1 MSSQAP
7 PRPANAPAPAGDGK
21 AIGQVELKKAGAQ
34 GAQGGPPRG
43 RDTKLQQ
50 LGRQTISTLYML
62 VRNVKMYDPDNDIF
76 IQPFENLRQAINT
89 IVAVDGAYGLN
100 AVGTT
105 VYINGKQIQ
114 LDFASIDNVRF
125 LTEEFKTRDVGGF
138 NVTRPVQV
146 QELKDFIW
154 IFSPQNDKNADE
166 DGAAGRKLLN
176 IKVGKFARI
185 QEQLDKQ
192 EDAAIEAERKVDRKK
207 YAMTVYA
214 RAVFYMRRFIERLQS
229 GGQLPSMQPAQR
241 LVQDF
246 VDICVEQRS
255 HFLGMTT
262 TRAVDEYLMYHSVN
276 TCLIA
281 IVFGHELGL
290 SRAQMHELGLA
301 ALFHD
306 IGIAEIDQE
315 ILNKRRTLTKEER
328 RKIDLFPLHTVKT
341 LLKGRSLDQQMIR
354 RIIASYEAKVDYSM
368 PMKDQHGNVRLVT
381 PKIELGLYGSII
393 NVAACYDALTSARPF
408 RESYGPEVA
417 LTLMTSDM
425 MYKFDPFLI
434 RVFMKVMAIQPVRV
448 LNPGQQS
455 IAFG

>member
-1 MSSQAP
+1 MSQQP
-7 PRPANAPAPAGDGK
+7 EGDGRPA
-21 AIGQVELKKAGAQ
+21 AIGQLDLKKQAASPQ
-34 GAQGGPPRG
+34 RG

-76 IQPFENLRQAINT
+76 IQPFENLRQAVNT
-89 IVAVDGAYGLN
+89 IVAVDASYALT

-125 LTEEFKTRDVGGF
+125 LTDEFKGRDVGGF
-138 NVTRPVQV
+138 SVTRPVQV

-166 DGAAGRKLLN
+166 DGAGRKLLN
-176 IKVGKFARI
+176 IKVGKFQKI
-185 QEQLDKQ
+185 QEQLDKE

-214 RAVFYMRRFIERLQS
+214 RAVYYMRRFIERLQS

-241 LVQDF
+241 LVQDL
-246 VDICVEQRS
+246 VDICAEQRS

-262 TRAVDEYLMYHSVN
+262 TRSVDDYLMYHSVN
-276 TCLIA
+276 TTLIA

-290 SRAQMHELGLA
+290 SRAQMHELGMSA
-301 ALFHD
+301 MFHD
-306 IGIAEIDQE
+306 IGMAEIDSD
-315 ILNKRRTLTKEER
+315 ILNKRRSLTKEER
-328 RKIDLFPLHTVKT
+328 RTIDLFPLHTVKT
-341 LLKGRSLDQQMIR
+341 LLKGRSLDQSTIK
-354 RIIASYEAKVDYSM
+354 RIIAAYESKVDYSM
-368 PMKDQHGNVRLVT
+368 PMKDQHGNVKLVP
-381 PKIELGLYGSII
+381 PKVELGLYGSII

-408 RESYGPEVA
+408 REAYGPEVA
-417 LTLMTSDM
+417 LTLMMSDM
-425 MYKFDPFLI
+425 MYKFDPFLLK
-434 RVFMKVMAIQPVRV
+434 VFMKVMAIQPVRV
-448 LNPGQQS
+448 LKPGQQS
-455 IAFG
+455 ITFA

>member
-1 MSSQAP
+1 MSN
-7 PRPANAPAPAGDGK
+7 PADKAALGQIDLKKAPAPP
-21 AIGQVELKKAGAQ
+21 Q
-34 GAQGGPPRG
+34 RG

-76 IQPFENLRQAINT
+76 IQPFENLRQAVNT
-89 IVAVDGAYGLN
+89 IIAVDGAYQLH

-114 LDFASIDNVRF
+114 LDFASLDNVRF
-125 LTEEFKTRDVGGF
+125 LTEEFKNRDVGGF

-154 IFSPQNDKNADE
+154 IFSPQNDKDVDE
-166 DGAAGRKLLN
+166 DGAGRKLLN
-176 IKVGKFARI
+176 IKVGKFQKI
-185 QEQLDKQ
+185 QEQLDKE
-192 EDAAIEAERKVDRKK
+192 EDAALEAEQKVDRKK

-214 RAVFYMRRFIERLQS
+214 RSIYYMRRFIERLQS

-241 LVQDF
+241 LVQDL

-262 TRAVDEYLMYHSVN
+262 TRSVEDYLMYHSVN
-276 TCLIA
+276 TTLIA

-290 SRAQMHELGLA
+290 NRAQMHELGMA

-306 IGIAEIDQE
+306 IGMAEIDQS
-315 ILNKRRTLTKEER
+315 IINKRRSLTKEER
-328 RKIDLFPLHTVKT
+328 KQIDLFPLHTVKT
-341 LLKGRSLDQQMIR
+341 LLKGRSLDQQMTR
-354 RIIASYEAKVDYSM
+354 RIIAAYESKVDYSM
-368 PMKDQHGNVRLVT
+368 PMKDKEGNVRLVM
-381 PKIELGLYGSII
+381 PKVELGLYGSII

-408 RESYGPEVA
+408 REAYGPEVA
-417 LTLMTSDM
+417 MTLMMSDM
-425 MYKFDPFLI
+425 MYKFDPFLLK
-434 RVFMKVMAIQPVRV
+434 VFMKVMAIQPVKV
-448 LNPGQQS
+448 MGPGQQS
-455 IAFG
+455 ITFA

>member
-1 MSSQAP
+1 MSQQPEGGA
-7 PRPANAPAPAGDGK
+7 ALGK
-21 AIGQVELKKAGAQ
+21 LDLKKAPARPQ
-34 GAQGGPPRG
+34 RG

-76 IQPFENLRQAINT
+76 IQPFENLRQAVNT
-89 IVAVDGAYGLN
+89 IVAVDGTYQLT

-105 VYINGKQIQ
+105 VYVNGKQIQ
-114 LDFASIDNVRF
+114 LDFASLDNVRF
-125 LTEEFKTRDVGGF
+125 LTEEFKNRDVGGF
-138 NVTRPVQV
+138 SVTRPVQV

-154 IFSPQNDKNADE
+154 IFSPQNDKDADE

-185 QEQLDKQ
+185 QEQLDKE

-214 RAVFYMRRFIERLQS
+214 RTIYYMRRFIERLQS

-241 LVQDF
+241 LIQDL

-262 TRAVDEYLMYHSVN
+262 TRSVEEYLMYHSVN
-276 TCLIA
+276 TALIA

-290 SRAQMHELGLA
+290 SRAQMHELGMA

-306 IGIAEIDQE
+306 IGIAEIDAD
-315 ILNKRRTLTKEER
+315 ILNKRRSLTKEER
-328 RKIDLFPLHTVKT
+328 RAVDLFPLHTVKT
-341 LLKGRSLDQQMIR
+341 LLKGRSLDQSTIK
-354 RIIASYEAKVDYSM
+354 RIIAAYEAKVDYSM
-368 PMKDQHGNVRLVT
+368 PMKDQHGNVKLVP
-381 PKIELGLYGSII
+381 PKVELGLYGSII
-393 NVAACYDALTSARPF
+393 SIAACYDALTSARPF
-408 RESYGPEVA
+408 REAYGPEVA
-417 LTLMTSDM
+417 LTLMMSDM

-434 RVFMKVMAIQPVRV
+434 KVFMKVMAIQPVRV
-448 LNPGQQS
+448 LTPGQQT
-455 IAFG
+455 ITFA